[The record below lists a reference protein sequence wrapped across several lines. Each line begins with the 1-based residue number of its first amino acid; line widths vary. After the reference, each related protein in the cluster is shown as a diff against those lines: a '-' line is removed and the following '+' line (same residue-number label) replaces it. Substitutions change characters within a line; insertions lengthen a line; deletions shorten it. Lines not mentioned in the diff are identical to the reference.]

1 MTRTLTLYHED
12 LGLGSR
18 FESGLRLNFD
28 NHTFEE
34 WAAYTC
40 NCSEE
45 AMMERWAVEGYEDH
59 WEDPEETERLLLH
72 DQLVDE
78 YLWEYARDPNISGLT
93 FTEWAEQFAPQPL
106 TEDQDHDETILTS
119 PNYDEDLGN
128 L

>member
-1 MTRTLTLYHED
+1 MTRILTLYHQD

-28 NHTFEE
+28 DHTFQE
-34 WAAYTC
+34 WSVFTC

-45 AMMERWAVEGYEDH
+45 AMMERWAMSEYEDR
-59 WEDPEETERLLLH
+59 WEDPDEIERLLLH

-78 YLWEYARDPNISGLT
+78 YLRQYSRDPNISGLT
-93 FTEWAEQFAPQPL
+93 FTEWAEQFAPQTL
-106 TEDQDHDETILTS
+106 IEDQDNDDTS
-119 PNYDEDLGN
+119 PDEDLGN